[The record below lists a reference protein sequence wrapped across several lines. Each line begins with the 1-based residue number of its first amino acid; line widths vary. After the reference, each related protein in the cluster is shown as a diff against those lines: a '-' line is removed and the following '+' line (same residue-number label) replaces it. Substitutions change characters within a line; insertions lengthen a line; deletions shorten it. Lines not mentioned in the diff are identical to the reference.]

1 MNTGYCLT
9 SCDVGNILGKV
20 CVPGFLCVWGM
31 ARSGGREIVGFPICK
46 IASRPDP
53 RPRTCLPNL
62 NS

>member
-1 MNTGYCLT
+1 
-9 SCDVGNILGKV
+9 VLGKA
-20 CVPGFLCVWGM
+20 CVHGFLCVWGM
-31 ARSGGREIVGFPICK
+31 ARLGGREIVGFPICK